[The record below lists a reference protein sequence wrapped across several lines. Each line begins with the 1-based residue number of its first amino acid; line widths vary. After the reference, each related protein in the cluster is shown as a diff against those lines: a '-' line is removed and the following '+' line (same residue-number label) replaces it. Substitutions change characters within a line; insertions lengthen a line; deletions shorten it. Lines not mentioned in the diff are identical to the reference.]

1 MLNSIYD
8 SQASQFQSQVF
19 LKTILHKKLYRMLN
33 SIYDSQASQFQSQV
47 FLKTILHKRALQN
60 VELNL

>member
-1 MLNSIYD
+1 
-8 SQASQFQSQVF
+8 
-19 LKTILHKKLYRMLN
+19 MLN

-47 FLKTILHKRALQN
+47 FLKTILHKRVLQN

>member
-1 MLNSIYD
+1 
-8 SQASQFQSQVF
+8 
-19 LKTILHKKLYRMLN
+19 MLN